1 MVRTDR
7 TLKRAPAVIAGGAI
21 AGFAG
26 VIVFHSGAAAPAAAG
41 SPGAART
48 PSARATAT
56 GPSGGHPAGKRGKT
70 AGQTPGSRASHH
82 PHHAPARPATQTA
95 TGPQVNF
102 GYGTIAVKVTVAG
115 TRITQVSVAALSTLE
130 PTSQQISSQAIPAL
144 RSEVLSVQ
152 SASINGVSGA
162 TYTSEG
168 YARSLQAALDQMHA

>member
-7 TLKRAPAVIAGGAI
+7 TLKRAPAVITAGAI

-26 VIVFHSGAAAPAAAG
+26 VLVFHSGPAAPAAAG

-48 PSARATAT
+48 PSTGPTAT
-56 GPSGGHPAGKRGKT
+56 GPGGSRPAGRARKR
-70 AGQTPGSRASHH
+70 AG
-82 PHHAPARPATQTA
+82 HHAHHRQAGPPATHSA

-115 TRITQVSVAALSTLE
+115 THITHVSVASLSTLE
-130 PTSQQISSQAIPAL
+130 PTSQAISSQAIPAL

-162 TYTSEG
+162 TYTSQG
-168 YARSLQAALDQMHA
+168 YARSLQAALDQMHV